1 MLQCVCNNV
10 RERGTYVWCEKGQAW
25 RVKLCAC
32 VSLTMRFHLF
42 NDLMWTGFNETGAVS
57 SLAAESPQA
66 DYLING
72 GAARDGTQYTSS
84 QTQTLTD
91 IQICKYQWESVYLSF
106 FLWSSNDEPTCETG

>member
-1 MLQCVCNNV
+1 MTACAAVCNV
-10 RERGTYVWCEKGQAW
+10 RGTCVWCEKGQAW

-91 IQICKYQWESVYLSF
+91 IGHSHPEIQICKYQWESVYLSF
-106 FLWSSNDEPTCETG
+106 FL